1 MESQNGDVSPKNQ
14 EKKPKQRKKG
24 KIAKVYRLHQK
35 GLSVKEIAEKMK
47 LKERVVRSYVWRM
60 KNPEKYK
67 ALVKRYFTRRKQK
80 QENEAIKNMVK
91 KNQNQSKPETKEEEQ

>member
-1 MESQNGDVSPKNQ
+1 MKNQNGDVSPKNQ
-14 EKKPKQRKKG
+14 QKEPKRKKKG

-47 LKERVVRSYVWRM
+47 LKESLVRSYIWRM

-67 ALVKRYFTRRKQK
+67 ALVKRYFERKRQK
-80 QENEAIKNMVK
+80 KENQAIRAVVR
-91 KNQNQSKPETKEEEQ
+91 QNQKPRKEEAKE